1 MELGKSKNL
10 QKRVTNLVNKLIVDE
25 NTVLFD
31 LSNKIS
37 SKLEKKIKNC
47 KYEKYIFFGLITN
60 LKIVVKN

>member
-37 SKLEKKIKNC
+37 SKLEKKSKIVNMKN
-47 KYEKYIFFGLITN
+47 IFFLG
-60 LKIVVKN
+60 